1 MKAAYF
7 KSGTESII
15 FIQPFGWN
23 NLSSILKNKTKCKLE
38 LLVGYK
44 SEETFYVDK
53 HNRSHALR
61 ELKNDFMLQDAF
73 KLIKRYKISVYEFQL
88 STERVKIMSTISG
101 GVFMKGSEETIDQIC
116 TQLRISST
124 IKNMA
129 QNKLLDIDKTNST
142 VIGEFMDTNSLLEY
156 LYDEAMEVT
165 SPGYSYVD
173 RLF

>member
-7 KSGTESII
+7 KSGTEAII

-23 NLSSILKNKTKCKLE
+23 DLLSILKKNTKCKLE

-44 SEETFYVDK
+44 SEETFYVDR
-53 HNRSHALR
+53 HNSSHALR
-61 ELKNDFMLQDAF
+61 VLKNNFLLQDAI
-73 KLIKRYKISVYEFQL
+73 KLIKRLRISVYEFYL
-88 STERVKIMSTISG
+88 STESVKIMSTISG
-101 GVFMKGSEETIDQIC
+101 GVLMKASEETIDQIC

-124 IKNMA
+124 VKNIA
-129 QNKLLDIDKTNST
+129 QNKLLEIDKTNST
-142 VIGEFMDTNSLLEY
+142 VIGEFIDTNSLLEY

-165 SPGYSYVD
+165 SPGYSHVD

>member
-7 KSGTESII
+7 KSGTEAII

-23 NLSSILKNKTKCKLE
+23 DLLSILKKNTKCKLE

-44 SEETFYVDK
+44 SEETFYVDR
-53 HNRSHALR
+53 HNSSHALR
-61 ELKNDFMLQDAF
+61 VLKNNFLLQDAI
-73 KLIKRYKISVYEFQL
+73 KLIKRLRISVYEFYL
-88 STERVKIMSTISG
+88 STESVKIMSTISG
-101 GVFMKGSEETIDQIC
+101 GVLMKASEETIDQIC

-124 IKNMA
+124 VKNIA
-129 QNKLLDIDKTNST
+129 QNKLLEIDKTNST

-165 SPGYSYVD
+165 SPGYSHVD